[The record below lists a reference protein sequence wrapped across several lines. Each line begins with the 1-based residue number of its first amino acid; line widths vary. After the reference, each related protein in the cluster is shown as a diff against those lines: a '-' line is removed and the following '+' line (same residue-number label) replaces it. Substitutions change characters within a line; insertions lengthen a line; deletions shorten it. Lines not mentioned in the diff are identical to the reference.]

1 MARPET
7 ISRNDLLAR
16 LTEVFRSAGYEG
28 ASLSRLSRETG
39 LAKAALYHR
48 YAGGKE
54 EMAHAVLAEVGRE
67 MAATVLKPLDD
78 GGPPRRKITAMR
90 DGLAAFYAGG
100 ECACLADLFSI
111 EGTPQAVRAPLA
123 AGLKAWIAAIAR
135 VLREAGFEPD
145 EAARRAED
153 AVIRIQ
159 GALVVSRAVG
169 DTRSFRR
176 TLERLPDELL
186 AGTG

>member
-1 MARPET
+1 MGRPET

-28 ASLSRLSRETG
+28 ASLARLSQETG

-54 EMAHAVLAEVGRE
+54 DMARAVLADVGRE
-67 MAATVLKPLDD
+67 MATAVLRHLD
-78 GGPPRRKITAMR
+78 GGGSPREKLAAMR
-90 DGLAAFYAGG
+90 DGLTIFYAGG
-100 ECACLADLFSI
+100 ERSCLADMFSI
-111 EGTPQAVRAPLA
+111 EGTPATVRAPLA

-135 VLREAGFEPD
+135 VVGEAGIDPA

-153 AVIRIQ
+153 AVIRVE
-159 GALVVSRAVG
+159 GALVVARVMG
-169 DTRSFRR
+169 DTQPFRR
-176 TLERLPDELL
+176 TIERLPDDLL
-186 AGTG
+186 AGVD